1 MRNIYSNP
9 PYSADSSKGL
19 IKDIQT
25 ALNSDRGFDQ
35 DSDVGLDI
43 MQKFQEVTRNPK
55 VSTQGIVIQMLK
67 ACSQSLNELCDKHEA
82 KLDDVHQ
89 ETLN

>member
-9 PYSADSSKGL
+9 PYSADSSETL

-43 MQKFQEVTRNPK
+43 MQKFQEITRKQK
-55 VSTQGIVIQMLK
+55 VSYQDMVIQMLK
-67 ACSQSLNELCDKHEA
+67 ACSQSMNELCDKYEST
-82 KLDDVHQ
+82 LEDIQQ